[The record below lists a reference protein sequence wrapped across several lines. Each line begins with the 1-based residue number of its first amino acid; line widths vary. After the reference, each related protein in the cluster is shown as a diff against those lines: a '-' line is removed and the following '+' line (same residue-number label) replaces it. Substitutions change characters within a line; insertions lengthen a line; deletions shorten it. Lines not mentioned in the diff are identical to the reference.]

1 MQYCGW
7 SAGTGETLMPSR
19 SLWDNQRGSTV
30 LSGYERISTRLA
42 RSFVFFGS
50 LRCLHEIRYL
60 HSRHALQGQAD
71 SLYFCS
77 FRPGLHTIST
87 MVRPLP
93 PACRITDTSLLVQSR
108 LGREYFRHCNFNIS
122 KLVNTSIQ
130 FGSGKMIF
138 HLWPESR
145 RRFLALDRLQ
155 VTKISSKLAW

>member
-1 MQYCGW
+1 MDTRGFPQDSQDPLYSLEVFGACMKFGIF
-7 SAGTGETLMPSR
+7 TVDMPCKAK
-19 SLWDNQRGSTV
+19 LT
-30 LSGYERISTRLA
+30 A
-42 RSFVFFGS
+42 
-50 LRCLHEIRYL
+50 
-60 HSRHALQGQAD
+60 
-71 SLYFCS
+71 LYFCS
-77 FRPGLHTIST
+77 FRPGLHTTST

-93 PACRITDTSLLVQSR
+93 PAYRITDTSLLVQSR

-145 RRFLALDRLQ
+145 RRFLALDPLQ